1 MNINIDS
8 IVRSAAIV
16 AVGLPITL
24 SIINI
29 TNTAN
34 LLVEENSKRS
44 PYAVT
49 IEELEEAL
57 TRPCI
62 DYMISK
68 DDSKLKRKAKNTI
81 DDFLGDGAKYK
92 ALCDFIL

>member
-8 IVRSAAIV
+8 IVRSVAIV

-68 DDSKLKRKAKNTI
+68 DDSKLERKAKNTI
-81 DDFLGDGAKYK
+81 DDFLGDGAKY
-92 ALCDFIL
+92 LSLIHI

>member
-8 IVRSAAIV
+8 IVRSVAIV

-68 DDSKLKRKAKNTI
+68 DDSKLERKAKNTI

-92 ALCDFIL
+92 ALCGFIL

>member
-8 IVRSAAIV
+8 IVRSVAIV

-34 LLVEENSKRS
+34 LLVEDNSKRS

-49 IEELEEAL
+49 IDELEEAL
-57 TRPCI
+57 TRP
-62 DYMISK
+62 D
-68 DDSKLKRKAKNTI
+68 RKSVV
-81 DDFLGDGAKYK
+81 
-92 ALCDFIL
+92 